1 MVEDTPECSVK
12 EVKLKISCLRALE
25 MMVTIP
31 DMFLRTC
38 LEGDGESTV
47 KGERTAK
54 GRGLTT
60 LAVA

>member
-1 MVEDTPECSVK
+1 MK